1 MGRQVSGVPLLILWF
16 ITLVLALFAISLII
30 PELIKVEGLNFSVS
44 HSSKNVFDETDLFV
58 NDDTRQLL
66 VSAKVKAGDARVL
79 VIDNFLLRY
88 GSPMIGHG
96 KDFIAAADYYGL
108 DWRLLPAIAFQE
120 SNLGKKIPSGSYNP
134 FGWAIYTGK
143 KSGVYFDSW
152 SHSIFTVA
160 AGVKKNY
167 LDNGLATPE
176 TIAVRYTEDASPTW
190 IFSVKTAMQELS
202 SQVY

>member
-30 PELIKVEGLNFSVS
+30 PELIKVEGLNFTVS
-44 HSSKNVFDETDLFV
+44 RSSKNIFDEVGPVV
-58 NDDTRQLL
+58 NDEARQLL
-66 VSAKVKAGDARVL
+66 VSTKVKAGDARVL
-79 VIDNFLLRY
+79 VIDNFLKRY
-88 GSPMIGHG
+88 TSPMAGHG

-120 SNLGKKIPSGSYNP
+120 SNLGKKIPSDSYNP

-143 KSGVYFDSW
+143 KSGVYFDNW

-160 AGVKKNY
+160 AGLKKNY

-176 TIAVRYTEDASPTW
+176 TIAVRYTEDANQTW
-190 IFSVKTAMQELS
+190 VFAVKTAMQELS